1 MFVEKRHPL
10 PKGVV
15 FEILKIE
22 YPMVWNLKFKH
33 VLSPCGD
40 LSISIWNF
48 QLWLPNRSCYT
59 TGATKLQLD
68 PKTENTGGRLFET
81 TEMIKSLGKKAKQGM
96 NIEHDEGG
104 GLNFLSKRVFVCS
117 PGSQTRGRAKNSH
130 RITNVH
136 YANYEPI
143 KQKISWSPPP
153 LFFLTR
159 MVFAPLPRPRHN
171 VWQCNKD
178 AREATTWQRCT
189 MATMVTMVIWKK
201 EPQRAHK

>member
-15 FEILKIE
+15 FKILKIE
-22 YPMVWNLKFKH
+22 YPLVWNLKFKY

-59 TGATKLQLD
+59 TRATKLQLD

-104 GLNFLSKRVFVCS
+104 GLNFSGKRDFVNIEHWTLNIEHWTSREIFKEVFV
-117 PGSQTRGRAKNSH
+117 PLGHKRGEELKTVIGLPMSNM
-130 RITNVH
+130 
-136 YANYEPI
+136 PI
-143 KQKISWSPPP
+143 MNQ
-153 LFFLTR
+153 
-159 MVFAPLPRPRHN
+159 
-171 VWQCNKD
+171 
-178 AREATTWQRCT
+178 
-189 MATMVTMVIWKK
+189 
-201 EPQRAHK
+201 